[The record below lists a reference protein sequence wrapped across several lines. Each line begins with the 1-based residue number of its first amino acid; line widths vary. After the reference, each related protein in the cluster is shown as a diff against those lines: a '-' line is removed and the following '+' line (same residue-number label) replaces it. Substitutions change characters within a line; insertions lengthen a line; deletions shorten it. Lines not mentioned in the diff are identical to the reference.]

1 MATQYCT
8 ALLCSVLHYCTAQHF
23 TAPHRTAEYY
33 TEAIPP
39 DKSQGEDGVQT
50 KCGGGGRCSAS
61 WCPASCGRPPRWA
74 WRAAG
79 YSRRAAR
86 LITIGQTY
94 VLIVILQITKLPG
107 WTKYSMYSFFR
118 HERTARQYGPRR
130 FPNPRSLG
138 LETLCV
144 HPYFFLTVLSLATL
158 PTSANETSSTLSTG
172 TGTKL
177 SSEAVGG
184 AGADAVAGTGVGV
197 GVGLGTGA
205 CFSTS

>member
-1 MATQYCT
+1 MAGWGWLWQHNT
-8 ALLCSVLHYCTAQHF
+8 ALHCSVLCCSVLHYCTAQHF

-130 FPNPRSLG
+130 FPNPSISWFGNLMRSSL
-138 LETLCV
+138 
-144 HPYFFLTVLSLATL
+144 FLPDGSI
-158 PTSANETSSTLSTG
+158 PSYPANSSQ
-172 TGTKL
+172 
-177 SSEAVGG
+177 
-184 AGADAVAGTGVGV
+184 
-197 GVGLGTGA
+197 
-205 CFSTS
+205 